1 MPLYEYQC
9 ERCGDTFEEL
19 VSLSERDNGR
29 ACPKCHSKRAR
40 RVVSLCAMG
49 VSSDGSNAASESP
62 TCPTGVCNL

>member
-9 ERCGDTFEEL
+9 ERCGKTFEEL

-29 ACPKCHSKRAR
+29 PCPKCHSKRAR
-40 RVVSLCAMG
+40 RMVSLCAAG
-49 VSSDGSNAASESP
+49 TSSEGGSLASECP